1 MSSDLTAAKSVIE
14 MKRGTNLVPFV
25 IIKSPVYGGT
35 DKIAS
40 FAIGVKSD
48 DSVLYRF
55 KSTAKRKLSS
65 AGCIYIRM

>member
-1 MSSDLTAAKSVIE
+1 LILTLYTLKIETNKRENVERPNSCVSEIE
-14 MKRGTNLVPFV
+14 MKRGNLV

-48 DSVLYRF
+48 DSRVI
-55 KSTAKRKLSS
+55 S
-65 AGCIYIRM
+65 I